1 MLSAKD
7 HFGPASLHTVCQNR
21 KKAQFR
27 EAAFL
32 QMCVDIFFFQVDCS
46 QIAPKY

>member
-32 QMCVDIFFFQVDCS
+32 QMCVDIFFSSGLFPN
-46 QIAPKY
+46 IGPKY